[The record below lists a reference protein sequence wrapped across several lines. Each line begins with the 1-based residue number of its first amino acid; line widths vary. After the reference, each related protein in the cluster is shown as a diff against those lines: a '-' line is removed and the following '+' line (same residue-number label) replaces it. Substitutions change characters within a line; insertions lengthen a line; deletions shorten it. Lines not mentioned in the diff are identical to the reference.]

1 MDAYVENLA
10 YLMHDELCND
20 KPRCA
25 RGEEHLDYYREKAR
39 SIISQLEPESLG
51 FPSAKSL
58 PSLELKRQV
67 SAAS

>member
-39 SIISQLEPESLG
+39 SIISQLEPEIG
-51 FPSAKSL
+51 HANVYFAVRVV
-58 PSLELKRQV
+58 LEEI
-67 SAAS
+67 S